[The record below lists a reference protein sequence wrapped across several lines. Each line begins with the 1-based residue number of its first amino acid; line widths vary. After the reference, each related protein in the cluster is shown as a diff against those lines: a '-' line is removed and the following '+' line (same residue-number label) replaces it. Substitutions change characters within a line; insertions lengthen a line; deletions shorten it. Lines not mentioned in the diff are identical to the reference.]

1 MAGPSKDKAT
11 LDAVQKW
18 FSNALG
24 AQTAKQ
30 LARAIDTDKSGY
42 VDVLEYMQFWCV
54 QIGGTNSEKITT
66 FFNLLDADGMYT
78 KIIFLSG
85 RNFIFYLF
93 FKFSSYDWLIF
104 IINRQR

>member
-1 MAGPSKDKAT
+1 MAGPSKDRAS

-66 FFNLLDADGMYT
+66 FFNLLDADGKYNRSSGT
-78 KIIFLSG
+78 KTIKNLPAPNIRLMS
-85 RNFIFYLF
+85 IH
-93 FKFSSYDWLIF
+93 
-104 IINRQR
+104 

>member
-1 MAGPSKDKAT
+1 MAGPSKDKAS

-66 FFNLLDADGMYT
+66 FFNLLDADGTYSF
-78 KIIFLSG
+78 K
-85 RNFIFYLF
+85 RNNFILA
-93 FKFSSYDWLIF
+93 I
-104 IINRQR
+104 